1 MLTEV
6 GGTDSESG
14 STNGVDEKD
23 VTNTLCGADVSCAV
37 GVKMAA

>member
-6 GGTDSESG
+6 GGTDCESG
-14 STNGVDEKD
+14 STNGVDDKD
-23 VTNTLCGADVSCAV
+23 VTDTLCAADVSCAL